1 MVASATM
8 PARDRWATFT
18 VKDADLMPSLM
29 PGDVLHYDPT
39 RPLDLSWRHDK
50 LRVVL
55 LTGEG
60 LQACVLDGPLPQ
72 DVLAMWPVVW
82 IVAR

>member
-1 MVASATM
+1 M
-8 PARDRWATFT
+8 PARDRLATFT
-18 VKDADLMPSLM
+18 VKDADLMPAFM
-29 PGDVLHYDPT
+29 AGDVLLFDPT
-39 RPLDLSWRHDK
+39 RPLNLLCRHNK

-55 LTGEG
+55 LSGDG

>member
-1 MVASATM
+1 MGAAAFRS
-8 PARDRWATFT
+8 D
-18 VKDADLMPSLM
+18 
-29 PGDVLHYDPT
+29 
-39 RPLDLSWRHDK
+39 RPLDLSWRHDA
-50 LRVVL
+50 LRVVM
-55 LTGEG
+55 LTGDG

>member
-1 MVASATM
+1 M
-8 PARDRWATFT
+8 PTRHRLATFI
-18 VKDADLMPSLM
+18 VKDADLMPAFV

-39 RPLDLSWRHDK
+39 RPLSLLSRDNS

-55 LTGEG
+55 LTGDG

-72 DVLAMWPVVW
+72 DVVAAWAVLW